1 MKAYLIGDKKNQ
13 ASVRAAN
20 RCAKS
25 IKDTNSDIE
34 LLFFQQTSPDT
45 LEKDIAPFPG
55 LAWNYPLNTAT
66 RVDEKTGMKLQGYRT
81 NSLAKVLSCLISHAR
96 LWLRCYQTKQ
106 ELMILEHDAIFTRQ
120 YKEPSVWSGGILGLN
135 DPRGAT
141 FNSALYHQ
149 KVSAVEGISE
159 IPWVDDEKARPQGLA
174 GNSAYIIR
182 PFAAKALLEKMKE
195 VGGWPND
202 ALMCKQHFDF
212 IKVVYPY
219 YTTVQGLKSTTTY

>member
-34 LLFFQQTSPDT
+34 LLFFQQTSPKT

-81 NSLAKVLSCLISHAR
+81 NSLAKVLSCLILSFFR
-96 LWLRCYQTKQ
+96 
-106 ELMILEHDAIFTRQ
+106 F
-120 YKEPSVWSGGILGLN
+120 
-135 DPRGAT
+135 
-141 FNSALYHQ
+141 F
-149 KVSAVEGISE
+149 
-159 IPWVDDEKARPQGLA
+159 
-174 GNSAYIIR
+174 
-182 PFAAKALLEKMKE
+182 LLK
-195 VGGWPND
+195 
-202 ALMCKQHFDF
+202 L
-212 IKVVYPY
+212 
-219 YTTVQGLKSTTTY
+219 L